1 MQREQA
7 LEVLRNAAA
16 EERLTFEELE
26 GRVPRALHATTRDD
40 LTAVLTDLL
49 SAERIEEIVGGEPP
63 LGEGPGYSGEDPL
76 VLESE
81 RWSELAVVGPW
92 AVPPF
97 LEVQTSIGGVRS
109 SSPRPPSARR
119 WSIWS

>member
-1 MQREQA
+1 MRRPRSA
-7 LEVLRNAAA
+7 SPSRNWRGAS
-16 EERLTFEELE
+16 
-26 GRVPRALHATTRDD
+26 RALHAITRDD

-119 WSIWS
+119 

>member
-1 MQREQA
+1 MRQPRSA
-7 LEVLRNAAA
+7 SPSRNWRGAS
-16 EERLTFEELE
+16 
-26 GRVPRALHATTRDD
+26 RALHAITRDD

-92 AVPPF
+92 MVPPF

-109 SSPRPPSARR
+109 SSPRPPSPRR
-119 WSIWS
+119 